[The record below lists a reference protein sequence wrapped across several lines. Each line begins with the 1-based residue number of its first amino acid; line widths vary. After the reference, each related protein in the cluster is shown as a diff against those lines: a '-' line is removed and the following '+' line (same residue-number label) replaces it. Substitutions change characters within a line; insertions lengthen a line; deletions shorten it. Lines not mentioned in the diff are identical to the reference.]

1 MEDSEE
7 YAVHVSSGGFMHIQG
22 DSYQSLV
29 SFGTVLLPN
38 WVSW

>member
-29 SFGTVLLPN
+29 SFGTGM
-38 WVSW
+38 